1 MHHTRTDTD
10 TAITNWLARTLDVPA
25 VARQEW
31 QDGAV
36 AMLPL
41 GGLFDAVRM
50 PAVTVHAAA
59 GNDDRA
65 FVARFLAEILDGGP
79 VIHDPFSWYY
89 ALMPPQTSETWRSP
103 FATCIGRGA
112 WLGVPRTDRT
122 ALETGG
128 PYWSVPMQ
136 DAGVLGSPEAV
147 AELIRIGHA
156 RLTAAS

>member
-1 MHHTRTDTD
+1 MYTRSDTD
-10 TAITNWLARTLDVPA
+10 TAIANWLACTLDVPA

-31 QDGAV
+31 QDDAV

-59 GNDDRA
+59 GSDDWA

-79 VIHDPFSWYY
+79 VVHDPFSWYY
-89 ALMPPQTSETWRSP
+89 ALVPPQTTETWRSP

-112 WLGVPRTDRT
+112 WLGVPRTSRT
-122 ALETGG
+122 TLETSA

-136 DAGVLGSPEAV
+136 GAGDLNSPQGV
-147 AELIRIGHA
+147 AELIRIGHE
-156 RLTAAS
+156 RLTASS